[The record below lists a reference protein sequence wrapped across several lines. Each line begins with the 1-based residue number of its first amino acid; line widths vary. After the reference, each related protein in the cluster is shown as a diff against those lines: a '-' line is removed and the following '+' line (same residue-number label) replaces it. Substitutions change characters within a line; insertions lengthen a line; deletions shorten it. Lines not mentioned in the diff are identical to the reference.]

1 MVAVAEASGTVLVA
15 VVVKLTTGVPPELVE
30 TLYGT
35 VFPAV
40 DVSVPLIL
48 KAIEQPDPNTPETD
62 MENVVGTA
70 FCEVLLSAPEGIAFE
85 NDVEVTPVTK
95 QSARAESGKAKNIMR
110 SRTNLDMG

>member
-40 DVSVPLIL
+40 DVRVPLIL
-48 KAIEQPDPNTPETD
+48 KAIAQPDPIIPETD

-70 FCEVLLSAPEGIAFE
+70 FCDVLLRTPDGIAFE
-85 NDVEVTPVTK
+85 NDAEVTPVTR
-95 QSARAESGKAKNIMR
+95 QSARADPGNAKNIMR
-110 SRTNLDMG
+110 SRTNLNMG